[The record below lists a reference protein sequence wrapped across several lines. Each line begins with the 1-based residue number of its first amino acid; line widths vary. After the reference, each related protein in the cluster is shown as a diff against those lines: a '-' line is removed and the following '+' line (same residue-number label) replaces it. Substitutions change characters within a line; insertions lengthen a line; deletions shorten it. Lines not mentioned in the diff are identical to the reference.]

1 MSNDACSCGCSTAV
15 AETTDESGTCECGC
29 SDSQKAEGG
38 ESR

>member
-1 MSNDACSCGCSTAV
+1 MSNDDCSCGCSTAV
-15 AETTDESGTCECGC
+15 AERTDESGTCECGC